1 MTGEEAPR
9 LSVDVLT
16 IFPEVIEGYLDASL
30 IGRAISAGVV
40 AVRALD
46 LRIGAT
52 DAHRS
57 VDDAPFGGGAGMVLA
72 YDVASRAVEATNPIR
87 PLYLLSPAGRTF
99 DQEFAKELSE
109 SGGFSLLCARYEG
122 ADQRISD
129 HLVDG
134 EISLGDFV
142 LAGGEL
148 VALCV
153 IEATARLAP
162 GVIGNPSSPD
172 DESFASDLL
181 EYPQYT
187 RPAEYDGFS
196 VPEVLRGGNHE
207 AIARWRRAAA
217 LARTIAHRPD
227 LIAKRG
233 GLSAEEE
240 QLLSAHGYPVATEAP
255 PASLARERAAAD
267 QEEREER

>member
-1 MTGEEAPR
+1 MTAKQTPR
-9 LSVDVLT
+9 LCVDVLT

-30 IGRAISAGVV
+30 IGKARAEGVV
-40 AVRALD
+40 QVRALD
-46 LRIGAT
+46 LRVGAT
-52 DAHRS
+52 DARRS
-57 VDDAPFGGGAGMVLA
+57 VDDSPFGGGAGMVLA
-72 YDVASRAVEATNPIR
+72 YDVASRAVEATKPKR
-87 PLYLLSPAGRTF
+87 PLYLLGPAGKTF
-99 DQEFAKELSE
+99 DQVLAAELAGR
-109 SGGFSLLCARYEG
+109 GGFSLLCGRYEG
-122 ADQRISD
+122 VDERIAE

-142 LAGGEL
+142 LSGGEL
-148 VALCV
+148 AALCV
-153 IEATARLAP
+153 IEATARLIA
-162 GVIGNPSSPD
+162 GVVGNPASPD
-172 DESFASDLL
+172 EESFASGLL

-187 RPAEYDGFS
+187 RPVEFGGYS

-217 LARTIAHRPD
+217 LARTISRRPD

-255 PASLARERAAAD
+255 PASLARKRTTSD
-267 QEEREER
+267 QEEREEK